1 MILHIITFIFIILL
15 FLSMMI
21 IHKKDILKFYKKY
34 KQKIIGIGLV
44 SVFGI
49 AGLSGFYF
57 DGEPPGDDP
66 EPIIPEPYIVEHFI
80 PPSNSFGIGE
90 TNFTYVNWSFFWQ
103 KFRSNSRW
111 NMEGWHPIQEE
122 WVSDYQ
128 GTDLDDWLNISRIR
142 SDDNSSEKIT
152 LNFTS
157 PYTTKYRFTF
167 GIDARVLSFVNKT
180 DRLEYVLTY
189 PINNSDY
196 NYTVYF
202 NWSDLIPMLDN
213 GTISVNHGIKNING
227 RDVFWFRIITNV
239 DLQQDKS
246 YELDPTFGETGDR
259 VVDKLIFRDWSNQI
273 FLRADYF
280 TADEN
285 GEVQNITC
293 LLNWRDAA
301 HDYQC
306 AIYEYVDYNS
316 SYAGSQLGIT
326 EIKEVASGLSLISV
340 TFDLVSPVSIVSGT
354 NYYLCVR
361 GADANP
367 DNDVCEIACASYTG
381 GHVAGGYGLSGEIPV
396 FDDPLTT
403 EETFTEVYPTCIY
416 ATYIPQIRPSFSNP
430 NPANGDYNVSFTQI
444 YNITITED
452 ESNTS
457 TVDFYISTDNSSWT
471 HIGHNTS
478 ILNES
483 VSVDL
488 TGHTTL
494 YDTIYYMK
502 TTAND
507 TQGNNVSFYSSFE
520 TTPYRTNFFNTT
532 FNTENWVQYSSNLS
546 FENSYYNLSRVPTS
560 YWDIETMGDYCEY
573 DQSNNYMGIERVVL
587 NTLNKSSSMANV
599 QEDYSGWG
607 TNLTAGET
615 YQINVTVE
623 SSYDQYLNLWI
634 DWNDDGDWADA
645 GEWCSGGF
653 ETNNGA
659 TDTWLFTVP
668 ENAVT
673 SSGLGMR
680 VASKYN
686 GNHST
691 SCDDSSY
698 GDCEFYSVAVFP
710 PSKNDGYIITKNIT
724 RQNTNWDKFYCEVN
738 NTDNSTFSLIDGE
751 SVYNGWVGDN
761 GLDSSFIDYASNM
774 GSTGHLLTEA
784 FDATDYWDASTGDY
798 FIIDLGFN
806 YTVEKFKGRSL
817 RTVDPIDVSIWVS
830 KDNSTWGSAVVSNIS
845 TWQDTSDWVNVDCT
859 DKIGRYIKVFVNNS
873 ETPTDLYWGYYE
885 GFDDGDGIFDV
896 YVSPVAIISNLNG
909 DGDDISSVTNATVRV
924 LGEFNATL
932 SLDSINL
939 TWSAGGAANNAP
951 TLEGEIPANTS
962 SDIELQPTCNITVKD
977 ADADTMTV
985 TFYSNFSGG
994 WVCYQKNTSVS
1005 NSTSV
1010 DWIFT
1015 EANSADSTYYWR
1027 VYADDGT
1034 DNTSSDI
1041 FYFVTLSN
1049 YSTTIRNDG
1058 EDYFVWTGQNITASQ
1073 ITDTKYCNLSGF
1085 DEADE
1090 YIAIWEESG
1099 IESPTYFGNT
1109 SGLTRDAW
1117 QTVDDTMVG
1126 TSFKTGS
1133 KSGNA
1138 YKIKAFISNSAISSG
1153 NAKAAIYNY
1162 TDDGNASTRVGFT
1175 NEETIS
1181 YDETGSWITFTFP
1194 NSSTNLLPN
1203 TKYFLV
1209 ILSDDVFGGQLS
1221 LGYNS
1226 TTGKTSIQYNSENQY
1241 PTFMSPLVGEASNND
1256 REMMIYCIYNGSGW
1270 DDNYGLWN
1278 RYYGDSS
1285 GTDFT
1290 LKTFDVVK
1298 IILTD
1303 SGVQTFN
1310 MAENTDYG
1318 SYTNSLVHPLRN
1330 LTENKGYNYSANN
1343 NATSTTL
1350 SAINTSITLQSGEGL
1365 ALWNET
1371 NYAWDWW
1378 LPGFYEV
1385 DKNVHQW
1392 DVIIT
1397 KVEDD
1402 ELWNT

>member
-80 PPSNSFGIGE
+80 PPENSFGLGE

-128 GTDLDDWLNISRIR
+128 GNDLDNYLNISRIR

-157 PYTTKYRFTF
+157 PYTTRYRFTF
-167 GIDARVLSFVNKT
+167 GIDARVLSFVNRT

-189 PINNSDY
+189 PINNSEY
-196 NYTVYF
+196 NYTVFF

-213 GTISVNHGIKNING
+213 GTISVNHGIKNIGG

-239 DLQQDKS
+239 DLQEGNS
-246 YELDPTFGETGDR
+246 YELDPTFGCTDTPSTSWRLYLDASPSNYIYLNGQKGTPSLSGTAESITINISTVDTAKNVECALYTYEGDHDAGNLLGTTET
-259 VVDKLIFRDWSNQI
+259 K
-273 FLRADYF
+273 
-280 TADEN
+280 
-285 GEVQNITC
+285 
-293 LLNWRDAA
+293 
-301 HDYQC
+301 
-306 AIYEYVDYNS
+306 
-316 SYAGSQLGIT
+316 
-326 EIKEVASGLSLISV
+326 SV
-340 TFDLVSPVSIVSGT
+340 TGAGLWTFNFSEDVNIVGGT
-354 NYYLCVR
+354 DYYICAR
-361 GADANP
+361 GADSAGNY
-367 DNDVCEIACASYTG
+367 DMFIYAKEGGSDSFHKYTT
-381 GHVAGGYGLSGEIPV
+381 STIS
-396 FDDPLTT
+396 FDDPLTDELNNDNGLFFYCT
-403 EETFTEVYPTCIY
+403 YTPVYEPEI
-416 ATYIPQIRPSFSNP
+416 SNP
-430 NPANGDYNVSFTQI
+430 NPSTGNYNISLTQVYNVTVTHKNGMSM
-444 YNITITED
+444 
-452 ESNTS
+452 
-457 TVDFYISTDNSSWT
+457 TVDFYISTDNSTWT
-471 HIGHNTS
+471 HIGKNTS

-494 YDTIYYMK
+494 YDTLYYMK

-507 TQGNNVSFYSSFE
+507 TTTNTSFYSSFE
-520 TTPYRTNFFNTT
+520 TTPYTTNYFNTT
-532 FNTENWVQYSSNLS
+532 FPSENWVQSTNGLN
-546 FENSYYNLSRVPTS
+546 FETSYYNFSTMSTS

-573 DQSNNYMGIERVVL
+573 DQSNGFMGIKRVVL
-587 NTLNKSSSMANV
+587 NTLNKSSSMADT

-607 TNLTAGET
+607 TNLTGGET
-615 YQINVTVE
+615 YQINVTVY
-623 SSYDQYLNLWI
+623 SNYDQYLNLWI
-634 DWNDDGDWADA
+634 DWNDDDDWADA

-653 ETNNGA
+653 ATNDGF

-668 ENAVT
+668 EDAVT
-673 SSGLGMR
+673 SSSLGMR

-686 GNHST
+686 GNHSS

-698 GDCEFYSVAVFP
+698 GDCEFYSVAVYEP
-710 PSKNDGYIITKNIT
+710 AQSIGYIITKNIT

-738 NTDNSTFSLIDGE
+738 NTDNSTFSLIPVE
-751 SVYNGWVGDN
+751 SVYYGWIGDN
-761 GLDSSFIDYASNM
+761 GLDSSFINYASEP
-774 GSTGHLLTEA
+774 GKTGNVLTGA
-784 FDATDYWDASTGDY
+784 FDGTDYWQADVKDY
-798 FIIDLGFN
+798 FIIDLGYN
-806 YTVEKFKGRSL
+806 CTVEKFKGRSL
-817 RTVDPIDVSIWVS
+817 RAIDPTDISIWVS
-830 KDNSTWGSAVVSNIS
+830 TDNSTWGSAVVSNIS
-845 TWQDTSDWVNVDCT
+845 TWQDTESWVEVDCT
-859 DKIGRYIKVFVNNS
+859 DKNGRYIKVVTEDS
-873 ETPTDLYWGYYE
+873 EVSPDMLWGEYN

-909 DGDDISSVTNATVRV
+909 DGDDISSVTNATVKV

-1085 DEADE
+1085 DESDE